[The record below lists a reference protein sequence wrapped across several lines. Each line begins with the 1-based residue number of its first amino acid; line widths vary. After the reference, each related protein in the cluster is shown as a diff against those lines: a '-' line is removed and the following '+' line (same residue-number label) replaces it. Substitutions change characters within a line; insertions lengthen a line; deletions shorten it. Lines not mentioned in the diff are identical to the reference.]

1 MEEIEKTLKKHTW
14 HEDSTIQITLNSSCK
29 NMLKEFMPIFRRY
42 TNAIIINYKEGLSN
56 TALINVGNETIA
68 LA

>member
-14 HEDSTIQITLNSSCK
+14 NEDSTIHITLNSSCK
-29 NMLKEFMPIFRRY
+29 NMLKEFLPLFRRY
-42 TNAIIINYKEGLSN
+42 TNAIIINYKEGLS
-56 TALINVGNETIA
+56 TSALINIGNDTIA